1 MGEPASESDRHT
13 TTTPADAMSRNF
25 ASDRPPSDAGERR
38 RERVAE
44 IVEEDDI
51 PMTLDT
57 LTERIIESDPEVPA
71 TPESR
76 SSLHER
82 LYLRDL
88 PALEREGRLTFDIER
103 GLVTTGDRASAV
115 AAVEAG
121 ATGDRDRSDGRDAA
135 ADSGTDGGAWR
146 YLAATGVAVGLFA
159 LTVFEVGA
167 FVAMSPT
174 LVAVAA
180 VGLFAGLA
188 LTENR

>member
-1 MGEPASESDRHT
+1 
-13 TTTPADAMSRNF
+13 
-25 ASDRPPSDAGERR
+25 
-38 RERVAE
+38 
-44 IVEEDDI
+44 
-51 PMTLDT
+51 MTLDA
-57 LTERIIESDPEVPA
+57 LTERIIERDPETPA
-71 TPESR
+71 TPDSR
-76 SSLHER
+76 STLHER

-115 AAVEAG
+115 AAVEEG
-121 ATGDRDRSDGRDAA
+121 SEDRDRLASDGRD
-135 ADSGTDGGAWR
+135 DGGAWR

-159 LTVFEVGA
+159 LTVLEVGV

-188 LTENR
+188 LTESA

>member
-1 MGEPASESDRHT
+1 MSKNLASERT
-13 TTTPADAMSRNF
+13 AP
-25 ASDRPPSDAGERR
+25 DAGERR

-44 IVEEDDI
+44 IVEEDDL
-51 PMTLDT
+51 PLTLDT
-57 LTERIIESDPEVPA
+57 LTERVIERDPEVPA
-71 TPESR
+71 TPETR

-115 AAVEAG
+115 AAVE
-121 ATGDRDRSDGRDAA
+121 TGTTGGERGGRTP
-135 ADSGTDGGAWR
+135 ADDGGNGTAWR

-159 LTVFEVGA
+159 LTVLEVGA

-174 LVAVAA
+174 LVALAA

-188 LTENR
+188 LTEDE

>member
-1 MGEPASESDRHT
+1 MGEPVPEPDRHVT
-13 TTTPADAMSRNF
+13 TGAADAMSKDL
-25 ASDRPPSDAGERR
+25 ASERTAADAGERR
-38 RERVAE
+38 RERVVAV
-44 IVEEDDI
+44 VEEDDL

-57 LTERIIESDPEVPA
+57 LTERVIERDPDVRT

-76 SSLHER
+76 SWLHER

-88 PALEREGRLTFDIER
+88 PALEREGKLTFDIER

-115 AAVEAG
+115 AAVEARAG
-121 ATGDRDRSDGRDAA
+121 ADDGERSPAGDDDG
-135 ADSGTDGGAWR
+135 GGAWR
-146 YLAATGVAVGLFA
+146 YLTATGVAVGLFA
-159 LTVFEVGA
+159 LTVLEVGA

-188 LTENR
+188 LTESR